1 MPVNSRAKGANFER
15 EIANLLIDDLNLTNP
30 VKRILEQTRTKELP
44 DLQLGRL
51 CIECKRYGDGA
62 EPLND
67 WWDQVITSAGD
78 NFIPILVY
86 KFNRRPIKVKMR
98 ANSLNSAIK
107 DEALTVEM
115 IWPDFISIVKT
126 LFQEDINLHE
136 SY

>member
-1 MPVNSRAKGANFER
+1 MQHVSG
-15 EIANLLIDDLNLTNP
+15 
-30 VKRILEQTRTKELP
+30 
-44 DLQLGRL
+44 
-51 CIECKRYGDGA
+51 IECKRYGDGA

-67 WWDQVITSAGD
+67 WWDQVIISAGE

-115 IWPDFISIVKT
+115 LWPDFISIIKT

>member
-1 MPVNSRAKGANFER
+1 MTGGIKLS
-15 EIANLLIDDLNLTNP
+15 
-30 VKRILEQTRTKELP
+30 
-44 DLQLGRL
+44 
-51 CIECKRYGDGA
+51 
-62 EPLND
+62 
-67 WWDQVITSAGD
+67 TSAGD

-115 IWPDFISIVKT
+115 LWPDFISIVKT

>member
-78 NFIPILVY
+78 NFIPILVL
-86 KFNRRPIKVKMR
+86 
-98 ANSLNSAIK
+98 SLIH
-107 DEALTVEM
+107 
-115 IWPDFISIVKT
+115 I
-126 LFQEDINLHE
+126 
-136 SY
+136 